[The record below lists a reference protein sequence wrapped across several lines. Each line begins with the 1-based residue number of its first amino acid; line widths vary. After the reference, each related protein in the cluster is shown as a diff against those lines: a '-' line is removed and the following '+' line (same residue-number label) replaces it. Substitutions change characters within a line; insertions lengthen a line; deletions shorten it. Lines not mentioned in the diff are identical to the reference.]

1 MRRFLIT
8 VLLILK
14 MDVTSGQISI
24 LAIPQY
30 LVISGS
36 VTLNLTVTTEELEHV
51 SWYKGPDKTPQYL
64 ILTYFP
70 GNSPPILV
78 PGLLYND
85 RISAFKNGSL
95 HIKDLRV
102 TDRGNY
108 IAQIQMVSSAK
119 DIVVTL
125 TIYDPVTK
133 PKIIASIKQ
142 PKESD
147 PFTLTCNTSNDTTIS
162 WTKKA
167 ANISSETK
175 LSEDNRTLMFS
186 SIKREDSGEYRC
198 EAQNIASNDVSDPY
212 TVTVV
217 YGPDKIQIDGA
228 VLVNPGSPVTL
239 TCSANSFPP
248 PEYQWKINGTDLEG
262 KTSKYKISKAAPKD
276 RGLYTCVARNPVTL
290 LSANGSAYVSVTAV
304 LICEEPTGLI
314 LGLVFGLILSVVL
327 HIISCFYL
335 QRKLTNRRNGI
346 PGVQFQSAAS
356 PANGYQS
363 TDAEPTG
370 RAVWRR
376 CRQCQRTLDM
386 NSRFGRFAHS

>member
-217 YGPDKIQIDGA
+217 
-228 VLVNPGSPVTL
+228 L
-239 TCSANSFPP
+239 
-248 PEYQWKINGTDLEG
+248 
-262 KTSKYKISKAAPKD
+262 
-276 RGLYTCVARNPVTL
+276 
-290 LSANGSAYVSVTAV
+290 

-335 QRKLTNRRNGI
+335 QRKLTNRRNETKTSENRHNYNNFY
-346 PGVQFQSAAS
+346 VNNMTVFQVSSSSQQRVLQMGTRALM
-356 PANGYQS
+356 QS
-363 TDAEPTG
+363 QQEELSGEDVGSVRELST
-370 RAVWRR
+370 
-376 CRQCQRTLDM
+376 
-386 NSRFGRFAHS
+386 